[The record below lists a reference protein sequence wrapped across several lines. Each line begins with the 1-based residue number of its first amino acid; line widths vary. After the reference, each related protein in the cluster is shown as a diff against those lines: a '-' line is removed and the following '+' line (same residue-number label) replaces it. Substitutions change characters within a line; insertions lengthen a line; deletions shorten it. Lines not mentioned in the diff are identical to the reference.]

1 MAQDCTGIQDIE
13 DTSKMVEDTSR
24 KVRKCQRMPRMH
36 NSSIEFET
44 ELAKHCRSII
54 KYIEEPARLR
64 NFADTLYTSTHIGRG

>member
-1 MAQDCTGIQDIE
+1 
-13 DTSKMVEDTSR
+13 
-24 KVRKCQRMPRMH
+24 MH